1 MIIIIIIIVM
11 ITIIIIIIIIVII
24 IMMMMMI
31 MILKNE
37 IIMIKAAGSA
47 EVQEADLAHG
57 AQAPRPGQNGPPCG
71 RFPT

>member
-11 ITIIIIIIIIVII
+11 ITIIIIIIVII
-24 IMMMMMI
+24 IMMMMI